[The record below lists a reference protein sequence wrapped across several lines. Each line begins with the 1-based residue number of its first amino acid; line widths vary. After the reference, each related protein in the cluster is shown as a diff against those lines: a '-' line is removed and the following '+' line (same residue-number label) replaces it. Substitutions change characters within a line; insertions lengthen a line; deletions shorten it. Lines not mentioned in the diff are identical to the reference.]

1 MVGFEEIVDEKS
13 EVDVCDGKN
22 DEENV
27 CNGRVEVVEE
37 FVFKNRI
44 NLCYSLEMVWSLGW
58 IRRGRIK
65 LGLGVGD
72 GE

>member
-44 NLCYSLEMVWSLGW
+44 NLCYSLGMVCSLG
-58 IRRGRIK
+58 
-65 LGLGVGD
+65 
-72 GE
+72 